1 MSYFEVKSL
10 YENLVIHSYK
20 QFCIVLLPDRINS
33 GIVLINNNQI
43 IRFVVMISFSALL
56 SKRNNSFCDKLRL
69 KLFTQS
75 AAFKSLEIQFQS
87 LYPRYVNERCPYDRR
102 QRGMCKR
109 LHDRV
114 VLVWIWER
122 GTNILAR
129 YFGTRSLRHLNTITA
144 SLRRSLSL
152 TVSQLRDLMPSKKWS
167 YFLRPNTIRAAKFC
181 TNWSFF
187 VLPWEVLGHTVEQ

>member
-1 MSYFEVKSL
+1 MIIGYWDLVFSHSFWTVIAPRPCLMSHFCKATDRGHDYTAIMRH
-10 YENLVIHSYK
+10 NLT
-20 QFCIVLLPDRINS
+20 
-33 GIVLINNNQI
+33 
-43 IRFVVMISFSALL
+43 
-56 SKRNNSFCDKLRL
+56 SFCAKRRL
-69 KLFTQS
+69 KLFTLS

-87 LYPRYVNERCPYDRR
+87 LHTRYVNERCPYDRR

-152 TVSQLRDLMPSKKWS
+152 TVSQLRDLMPSEMWS
-167 YFLRPNTIRAAKFC
+167 YFLGPNAIRAAKFC
-181 TNWSFF
+181 TYWSFF
-187 VLPWEVLGHTVEQ
+187 TLLWEVLAHTVEQ

>member
-1 MSYFEVKSL
+1 
-10 YENLVIHSYK
+10 
-20 QFCIVLLPDRINS
+20 
-33 GIVLINNNQI
+33 
-43 IRFVVMISFSALL
+43 MISFSALL

-75 AAFKSLEIQFQS
+75 TAFKSLEIQFQS

-114 VLVWIWER
+114 VQVWIWER
-122 GTNILAR
+122 GTNTLAR
-129 YFGTRSLRHLNTITA
+129 YFGTKSLRNLNTITV

-152 TVSQLRDLMPSKKWS
+152 TVSQLRDLMPSEMWS
-167 YFLRPNTIRAAKFC
+167 SFLRPNTIRAAKIC
-181 TNWSFF
+181 TKWSFT
-187 VLPWEVLGHTVEQ
+187 LPWEVFAYTVEQSNSLLKTKAFINNIRDFLPRGYFILLICINLNRQLEVVFAAWSL

>member
-1 MSYFEVKSL
+1 MIKKWSYTQHKCSPL
-10 YENLVIHSYK
+10 
-20 QFCIVLLPDRINS
+20 
-33 GIVLINNNQI
+33 
-43 IRFVVMISFSALL
+43 
-56 SKRNNSFCDKLRL
+56 NSFCAKRRL
-69 KLFTQS
+69 KIFTLS
-75 AAFKSLEIQFQS
+75 AAFKSLEKQFQS
-87 LYPRYVNERCPYDRR
+87 LHPRHVNERGR

-187 VLPWEVLGHTVEQ
+187 ALPSEVLGHTVEQ